1 MLKGKRGFTLVELMI
16 GIAIAS
22 MLIFIVGNF
31 FVINQKIF
39 YSESREVDVQ
49 REAEKAILFI
59 AEEVEES
66 YKFKLKE
73 DAGKKEYIFD
83 FKSQLGEIENE
94 GLLEGQG
101 KFWIEDGNINFLKY
115 GESKFVVSRNVSKL
129 DIKDDKAKIVI
140 EVEVTNQDQQMNL
153 DKTVY
158 MRNY

>member
-115 GESKFVVSRNVSKL
+115 GESKFVVARNVTKF
-129 DIKDDKAKIVI
+129 DIKDDNAKIVI

>member
-49 REAEKAILFI
+49 REAEKAVLFI

>member
-39 YSESREVDVQ
+39 YLESREVDVQ

-66 YKFKLKE
+66 YKFKMKE

-115 GESKFVVSRNVSKL
+115 GETKFVVSRNVSKL
-129 DIKDDKAKIVI
+129 DIKDDNAKIVI

>member
-66 YKFKLKE
+66 YKFKMKE

-115 GESKFVVSRNVSKL
+115 GETKFVVSRNVSKL
-129 DIKDDKAKIVI
+129 DIKDDNAKIVI

>member
-115 GESKFVVSRNVSKL
+115 GENKFVVARNVTKL
-129 DIKDDKAKIVI
+129 DIKDDNAKIVI

>member
-115 GESKFVVSRNVSKL
+115 GESKFVVSRNVTKL

>member
-59 AEEVEES
+59 AEEVEEA

-115 GESKFVVSRNVSKL
+115 GESKFVVSRNVTKL